1 MYVIP
6 VMDLMSGQAVRAAGG
21 RRELYAPLAD
31 SCLVASS
38 DPVAVAT
45 AYRDG
50 LGAADVYLADLDAIE
65 RTGEHTTS
73 YRAIADLGMST
84 WIDAGVRTP
93 DDACRVRDAGARVVV
108 AGLETVASPEVL
120 VRMVGVIGADA
131 LCFSLDLRDGVPIIG
146 GPDWADMDAEAI
158 AGAAADVGVCRLIVL
173 DLARVGANAGTGT
186 NELCARLSTE
196 RSELA
201 VYVGGGIRSVQD
213 LEAVGK
219 CGASGALVST
229 ALHDGRITRADLDR
243 LADGS
248 VGHASVHS

>member
-1 MYVIP
+1 MHVIP
-6 VMDLMSGQAVRAAGG
+6 VMDLMGGQTVWAAGG
-21 RRELYAPLAD
+21 RRDRYAPLAK

-38 DPVAVAT
+38 DPAAVA
-45 AYRDG
+45 AAFRDA
-50 LGAADVYLADLDAIE
+50 LGAGDVYLADLDAIE
-65 RTGEHTTS
+65 KTGEHS
-73 YRAIADLGMST
+73 ACYRTIADLGMAT

-120 VRMVGVIGADA
+120 ARMIGVIGVDA
-131 LCFSLDLRDGVPIIG
+131 LCFSLDLRGGVPIIG
-146 GPDWADMDAEAI
+146 GPDWAGMDAESI
-158 AGAAADVGVCRLIVL
+158 ALAAADIGVRRMIVL

-186 NELCARLSTE
+186 NDLCARLSVE

-213 LEAVGK
+213 LDAVGK
-219 CGASGALVST
+219 CGASGALVGT
-229 ALHDGRITRADLDR
+229 ALHDGRITRADITR
-243 LADGS
+243 LADDS